1 MRIRIIKCKSRP
13 KSLLTNRFLIFFSFF
28 GFIQESAHTFPWR
41 NREIL
46 TLHIPVNDTEKA
58 GLGVS
63 VKGKTGSQNSSNGSG
78 GSTSNDGDLGIFVK
92 SIFAGGAASRDGRL
106 KENDQLLNVNGIS
119 LLGQSNSNAMDTL
132 RKTMV
137 HKQGQYP
144 KMITLQVAR
153 RVTRARPN
161 STIDSH
167 EQSNNS
173 TSSASE
179 QSGKTVIYVSPDKGH
194 HQQQPQQ
201 QLQPHLKATEP
212 NPQPHRAISTNRWS
226 NPVLDRLTGGTGHTI
241 PSSQSQQTNQQRLAM
256 ASGLRNDSYYM
267 ATNDTWSPMAVNGNS
282 SVLIEEDAEPLAQY
296 VIQFPH
302 FTPQDSNA
310 HANFHSQ
317 TLPNGHTNESNQRF
331 EYHFEQTRADIASVS
346 MLRRHHVLKSMLTRN
361 ESIGWPIQSRCHR

>member
-1 MRIRIIKCKSRP
+1 MERKVPNPSTSEQVNNVQHFIEAGCESASSNVSHTFP
-13 KSLLTNRFLIFFSFF
+13 FDQLTSTNLPFFSFES
-28 GFIQESAHTFPWR
+28 QESAHTFPWR

-63 VKGKTGSQNSSNGSG
+63 VKGKTGSQNSSNESG
-78 GSTSNDGDLGIFVK
+78 GSSSNDGDLGIFVK

-153 RVTRARPN
+153 RITRTRPN

-167 EQSNNS
+167 ELSNNS

-194 HQQQPQQ
+194 HQKQQ
-201 QLQPHLKATEP
+201 QQKA
-212 NPQPHRAISTNRWS
+212 
-226 NPVLDRLTGGTGHTI
+226 
-241 PSSQSQQTNQQRLAM
+241 
-256 ASGLRNDSYYM
+256 
-267 ATNDTWSPMAVNGNS
+267 
-282 SVLIEEDAEPLAQY
+282 
-296 VIQFPH
+296 
-302 FTPQDSNA
+302 
-310 HANFHSQ
+310 
-317 TLPNGHTNESNQRF
+317 NES
-331 EYHFEQTRADIASVS
+331 
-346 MLRRHHVLKSMLTRN
+346 
-361 ESIGWPIQSRCHR
+361 HRGVATHR